1 MLKVERE
8 KKMYIHISFFF
19 PGKHYCVM
27 NVYSAPIFQQ
37 GTKSTWKGGMWGK
50 NEVGE
55 LTA

>member
-1 MLKVERE
+1 
-8 KKMYIHISFFF
+8 
-19 PGKHYCVM
+19 M